1 MTDPNSITARLRFWL
16 SDKLRVHPPPGEA
29 WCVGCSMNGRKT
41 KIVAVNGLN
50 THLRSHAKTDFV
62 KILTEEGNRQK
73 WHS

>member
-1 MTDPNSITARLRFWL
+1 
-16 SDKLRVHPPPGEA
+16 
-29 WCVGCSMNGRKT
+29 MNGRKT